1 VDEPT
6 TKPLILVVDD
16 HESQRSLFK
25 LLSDRLEVSVHV
37 VADGVEALEA
47 VKTFNFDAV
56 LMDVQM
62 PGMNGYQCTRKI
74 REMEREINRHT
85 PIIAV
90 TACVLPGDRE
100 KCFDSGMDD
109 YLSKPFEL
117 SALRAKIDTW
127 IVRKA

>member
-85 PIIAV
+85 RS
-90 TACVLPGDRE
+90 LP
-100 KCFDSGMDD
+100 
-109 YLSKPFEL
+109 
-117 SALRAKIDTW
+117 
-127 IVRKA
+127 